1 MSLWNAY
8 CTAPCKTFMTQWR
21 PPGRTHQKPTKKLM
35 NYRFK
40 RLLPLAAVA
49 TAALIAV
56 LFFYGKVL
64 ISPDNYL
71 YSTSGDGIKNYY
83 TFAWHIRHDTSFTHF
98 SGMNY
103 PYGEHYLY
111 TDCHPLVANA
121 MRSFATIWPQVASHP
136 AGLLNLMMILS
147 IAVTPL
153 VLFKIL
159 THLKLPDWM
168 AVVFSITIATLSPQ
182 VFRLTGHLAL
192 SYSLAIPI
200 TWLLL
205 IRAHKKQHGVY
216 SALLFANGLFWML
229 IHAYLGM
236 IALLFAIVWLTT
248 AFLADNNRRRLLLSY
263 STTALSLL
271 LPIVLFFL
279 YARLTDSHTGRTDNP
294 SGFFLYNAEP
304 DDLLV
309 PPGKPLRPLLDS
321 LTGGAIRQQWE
332 ALGYIGFGN
341 AMLLVVIT
349 LMTPAALLNRKV
361 RRTLQNLFDNRQLN
375 ISLVAASVVLLFA
388 MGIPF
393 KQFPQLADIFP
404 VVKQFRATGRFVWP
418 FYFVFATAGSYIL
431 WKIWQNSQSQHGKK
445 AVAAT
450 LIAVLVVFHLIEGY
464 HYHRGVAASITSE
477 ANLFDTS
484 QLPDN
489 LKRTLNQIKPESYQA
504 IVPLPYFY
512 QGSEVFARP
521 RCDASVTNSL
531 IASWHLGL
539 PLMSANLTRTSI
551 EESKRLVQLVT
562 PNYYPKP
569 ISHDLPDTKP
579 LLLLVTGTSLTPYEA
594 SLAARGEKLFKS
606 GDTEWLSIT
615 PEALFADESPSVIS
629 KFNNRRNTLV
639 ADQGFLASEHGAVIW
654 YDDFE
659 QHPCDT
665 AFRGKGSYGA
675 MKRGKHTLASLPPG
689 TFKAGE
695 EYKLSVWMY
704 NGEPDALNLWLR
716 LVVEEYDARANTW
729 HTTTFFPEQAET
741 LAGDWSLAEGTFKIQ
756 NPVNQVYI
764 ATIGHADAKPR
775 LHADDLLIQ
784 RVNTDVYRTDSSNHY
799 LFFNNHKVKIDDR

>member
-1 MSLWNAY
+1 
-8 CTAPCKTFMTQWR
+8 
-21 PPGRTHQKPTKKLM
+21 M
-35 NYRFK
+35 NYRIK
-40 RLLPLAAVA
+40 HLLPVFTVVA
-49 TAALIAV
+49 IALIMV

-64 ISPDNYL
+64 TSPYSYL
-71 YSTSGDGIKNYY
+71 FSTTGDGIKNYY
-83 TFAWHIRHDTSFTHF
+83 TFAWHIHHDTSFNHF

-121 MRSFATIWPQVASHP
+121 LRALATIWPQVASHP
-136 AGLLNLMMILS
+136 VGLLNLLMILS
-147 IAVTPL
+147 IAFTPL

-159 THLKLPDWM
+159 IHLKLPDWM
-168 AVVFSITIATLSPQ
+168 AVVFSITIAALSPQ

-192 SYSLAIPI
+192 SYSIAIPL

-205 IRAHKKQHGVY
+205 IRTCKNHHWI
-216 SALLFANGLFWML
+216 SSILLFANGMFWML

-236 IALLFAIVWLTT
+236 IALLFAIVWLIT

-263 STTALSLL
+263 TTTALSLL

-279 YARLTDSHTGRTDNP
+279 YARLTDNHTGRTDNP

-321 LTGGAIRQQWE
+321 LTGGVIRQQWE

-341 AMLLVVIT
+341 AMLLVAIT
-349 LMTPAALLNRKV
+349 LMTPAALINRKV

-393 KQFPQLADIFP
+393 KQFPQLADFFP

-418 FYFVFATAGSYIL
+418 FYFVFATAGSFIL
-431 WKIWQNSQSQHGKK
+431 WKIWHGSQGRHTRT
-445 AVAAT
+445 ALATT
-450 LIAVLVVFHLIEGY
+450 LIAAIVVFHLIEGY
-464 HYHRGVAASITSE
+464 HYHRGVAASITTE
-477 ANLFDTS
+477 ANLFDTK
-484 QLPDN
+484 QLPDEMKQALN
-489 LKRTLNQIKPESYQA
+489 LIEPEGYQA
-504 IVPLPYFY
+504 IIPLPYFY

-521 RCDASVTNSL
+521 RVDASVTNSL
-531 IASWHLGL
+531 VASWHLGL

-569 ISHDLPDTKP
+569 ISHDLPSTKP
-579 LLLLVTGTSLTPYEA
+579 LLLLVTGTGLTPYEA
-594 SLAARGEKLFKS
+594 SLAAKGEKLFKS

-615 PEALFADESPSVIS
+615 PQALFADESPSVIS
-629 KFNNRRNTLV
+629 KFTNRLNRLV
-639 ADQGFLASEHGAVIW
+639 ADKGFLTSEPGAVIW

-659 QHPCDT
+659 HQTNDT

-784 RVNTDVYRTDSSNHY
+784 RVNTDVYRTDSSNHF
-799 LFFNNHKVKIDDR
+799 LFFNNHKVKMQDR